1 MRTVAIKVDVA
12 APHAAVE
19 AAWYD
24 TARWSQWVDG
34 LEQIVEISE
43 PWPALGGRV
52 VWRSGP
58 AGRGTVTERVVE
70 HTPGAGQS
78 VAVSDGEIE
87 GQQTVLFTP
96 TGEGTATGEGTRVE
110 LELSWALR
118 RRNPLTA
125 IANALFIRRAVGDAL
140 GRTLERFAA
149 VVESGPRA

>member
-1 MRTVAIKVDVA
+1 MPTVSIKIDVA
-12 APHAAVE
+12 APLATVE
-19 AAWYD
+19 HAWYD

-34 LEQIVEISE
+34 LEEIVEIAQ
-43 PWPALGGRV
+43 PWPALGGRI
-52 VWRSGP
+52 VWQSGP

-78 VAVSDGEIE
+78 VAVTDGEIE
-87 GQQTVLFTP
+87 GEQTVLFT
-96 TGEGTATGEGTRVE
+96 ATGQRTAAGQGTRVE

-125 IANALFIRRAVGDAL
+125 IVNALFIRRAVGDAL

-149 VVESGPRA
+149 VVESGPRT